1 MPRHTSNQCLVSKS
15 TDKSY
20 IPGGQGQAVANV
32 NTDKQSAEHSRAE
45 GVLKAGHLFNGL
57 KRDLEIQ
64 GCCDF
69 AFLNS
74 LSLGLL
80 QAPGLPAAAGGRE
93 QDAGQVE
100 LSSSRMIQSDTVSH
114 SFLGGQEEGS
124 FQCEGQTSREILV
137 IT

>member
-1 MPRHTSNQCLVSKS
+1 MQ
-15 TDKSY
+15 
-20 IPGGQGQAVANV
+20 
-32 NTDKQSAEHSRAE
+32 SRAE
-45 GVLKAGHLFNGL
+45 GVLQARHLLNGL

-74 LSLGLL
+74 LRLGLL
-80 QAPGLPAAAGGRE
+80 QAPGLPAAVGGRE
-93 QDAGQVE
+93 KDAGQVE
-100 LSSSRMIQSDTVSH
+100 LSSSRMIQRDIVSH